1 MKIPAMLLDKIAVAL
16 LLDFDCGLNPVS
28 EVGWA

>member
-1 MKIPAMLLDKIAVAL
+1 MKILAMFLDKIAVAPF
-16 LLDFDCGLNPVS
+16 LDFDCGLNPVS